1 MKKQPLLTNNKN
13 SVQMAIFEHTS
24 KEGTTWFSATIKRP
38 YKDRNGQ
45 WQPGSYSRNNSKQL
59 PNSPRRRFASSTNAI
74 KQTRRRELRAAGL
87 HRPAHL
93 ID

>member
-24 KEGTTWFSATIKRP
+24 KEDTTWFSATIKRP

-45 WQPGSYSRNNSKQL
+45 WQPGSYSREQL
-59 PNSPRRRFASSTNAI
+59 EAVVELAQEAIRFIDAREQTNA
-74 KQTRRRELRAAGL
+74 AA
-87 HRPAHL
+87 
-93 ID
+93 